1 MRRIFLGITFL
12 LLVFCS
18 CKYFTPNH
26 AVARDTTVT
35 PANSFNPVFLDSAT
49 VDSFLAKHPE
59 FADFTTQ
66 FRNFYHQRNY
76 EYAWFDTTGL
86 AEQAHNFLNLQNSYI
101 TDFSDSSFYNK
112 LLEELFEDMHIRKA
126 KPSMGEPKVLQ
137 AELLLTG
144 QFFRYAAKVFKGS
157 DLDARQLGW
166 YIPKKKINLTAL
178 LDSSLKTAQAEGAQ
192 FVIVNPQYH
201 KLQEQL
207 GKYLALEKQY
217 PKDSIT
223 PLKKPLKTGD
233 TAYRITQ
240 IKQRLQLLGD
250 MPAGNTSHLFDSS
263 LTAAVKIFQQRMGL
277 ATDGVIGS
285 RMIAELNVS
294 LSDRIRQILVNIER
308 VRWMPAERGSNFVLV
323 NIPEFKLHV
332 IDSGRQVMEMNVIVG
347 KAANNTVIFTSNLK
361 YVVFSPYWNV
371 PPSITR
377 NEILPAIRRNSHYL
391 ARNNMEITS
400 YSGGLP
406 EIRQRPG
413 PTNALGLVKFLFPN
427 NYNIYLHDTPNKELF
442 SMANRSFSHGCIRIS
457 EPRKFAEYLLRDDP
471 SWTSEKI
478 DSAMH
483 LSKEK
488 WVNINKP
495 IPVYVVYFTAWV
507 DAEGKLNFR
516 NDLYKHDE
524 KMAEKLFVK

>member
-35 PANSFNPVFLDSAT
+35 PATSFNPVFLDSAT
-49 VDSFLAKHPE
+49 VDSFLAKHSE
-59 FADFTTQ
+59 FADFATQ
-66 FRNFYHQRNY
+66 FRNFYHHRNY

-86 AEQAHNFLNLQNSYI
+86 AEQAHNFLNLQRSYI
-101 TDFSDSSFYNK
+101 TDFSDSSFYNQ
-112 LLEELFEDMHIRKA
+112 LLEELFEDMHIRKVR
-126 KPSMGEPKVLQ
+126 PSMGDPKVLQ

-178 LDSSLKTAQAEGAQ
+178 LDSTLKTPQAEG
-192 FVIVNPQYH
+192 VPLLTVNPQYH

-207 GKYLALEKQY
+207 AKYLALEKQY
-217 PKDSIT
+217 PKDSIA
-223 PLKKPLKTGD
+223 PVKKSLKAGD

-250 MPAGNTSHLFDSS
+250 MPAGNTSNLFDSS
-263 LTAAVKIFQQRMGL
+263 LTVAVRTFQQRMGL

-332 IDSGRQVMEMNVIVG
+332 MDSGRQVMEMNVIVG

-442 SMANRSFSHGCIRIS
+442 SMTNRSFSHGCIRIS
-457 EPRKFAEYLLRDDP
+457 EPKRFAEYLLRDDP
-471 SWTSEKI
+471 SWTSDTI

-507 DAEGKLNFR
+507 DAEGKMNFR